1 MFELVRG
8 SVAYREVAPHL
19 KMRLSIFSAPLARR
33 TTHSVARVPTLGRR
47 ATSGRPVPS
56 SLPGPASSSQ
66 RQFSDFIAPV
76 HAAPKRKMPTLAAH
90 AVISTFDLLSIGIGP
105 SSSHTVGPM
114 R

>member
-1 MFELVRG
+1 VFGSVRC
-8 SVAYREVAPHL
+8 SVAYCKVALHP

-33 TTHSVARVPTLGRR
+33 TTHLVARVPTLGRR
-47 ATSGRPVPS
+47 ATSGRPAAS
-56 SLPGPASSSQ
+56 SLPGPASSS
-66 RQFSDFIAPV
+66 RRHFSDFIAPV